1 MKKYILFSMIL
12 LAVTGIQA
20 LTVDEIISKV
30 DNNMVSRNMVYK
42 ADMTITDGGD
52 IRDMSMDIFFK
63 DEDNALIEVIESS
76 TGHTNRVLK
85 KDGQMFLYI
94 PSAGVSIKIKG
105 HMIKEGFM
113 GSDFSYED
121 ISENRKISELYDTEL
136 IESDSMYII
145 VMKAKVNEAPYKMK
159 KSYIKK
165 DIFLPMKEE
174 IYSSSE
180 RLLKVFEILDYKKIN
195 EKYIPTDMTMR
206 DMLKENSIT
215 EIKYTDV
222 KIKDRLDDKYFQKS
236 YFER

>member
-1 MKKYILFSMIL
+1 MKKNIVIIIILCSFVSIW
-12 LAVTGIQA
+12 AI
-20 LTVDEIISKV
+20 TVDEIIEKT
-30 DNNMVSRNMVYK
+30 DRNMVSKNIIYK
-42 ADMTITDGGD
+42 ANMIITENEDV
-52 IRDMSMDIFFK
+52 REMAMDIFFK
-63 DEDNALIEVIESS
+63 DENNTLIEIIESS

-145 VMKAKVNEAPYKMK
+145 YMTAKVNEAPYKIK
-159 KSYIKK
+159 KSYIRK
-165 DIFLPMKEE
+165 DVFLPIREE

-180 RLLKVFEILDYKKIN
+180 RLLKVFEILDYRKIGD
-195 EKYIPTDMTMR
+195 KYIPTDMIMK
-206 DMLKENSIT
+206 DLLKQGSMT
-215 EIKYTDV
+215 EIIYTDV
-222 KIKDRLDDKYFQKS
+222 KIKDKLNDKYFQKS

>member
-1 MKKYILFSMIL
+1 MKKCMLLSMIL
-12 LAVTGIQA
+12 LAVTGLQA

-30 DNNMVSRNMVYK
+30 DNNMVSRNMIYK
-42 ADMTITDGGD
+42 ADMTITDGSD
-52 IRDMSMDIFFK
+52 IRDMSMDIYFK

-159 KSYIKK
+159 KSYIRK
-165 DIFLPMKEE
+165 DIFLPLKEE

-180 RLLKVFEILDYKKIN
+180 RLLKVFEILNYKKIN
-195 EKYIPTDMTMR
+195 DKYIPTDMTMK